1 MSDSIDLVNAP
12 PHYTSSEV
20 ECIDYIKQ
28 QLGEAYRYYLEGAAI
43 KYLHRFKYKGK
54 EIEDLKK
61 HQWYISKLIEEI
73 QRQDT
78 QFEKDLMTEAEKFIE

>member
-28 QLGEAYRYYLEGAAI
+28 QLGPN
-43 KYLHRFKYKGK
+43 FKYYK
-54 EIEDLKK
+54 IYA
-61 HQWYISKLIEEI
+61 QI
-73 QRQDT
+73 
-78 QFEKDLMTEAEKFIE
+78 